1 MIVAVGLG
9 LLSLESTTQM
19 RKESRRGI
27 HVAPVFFAKLRQHFL
42 FLPSRE
48 LYVHSYENRKHDQRD
63 ESRPLKQKTKHDQ
76 NKADVLRVTHIGIR
90 PRRRQ
95 RVCPL
100 SLVQDFHAAPRRM
113 KPPKMKTLLRMCKG
127 SK

>member
-48 LYVHSYENRKHDQRD
+48 LDVHRHQVGNMIS
-63 ESRPLKQKTKHDQ
+63 
-76 NKADVLRVTHIGIR
+76 VMRVGH
-90 PRRRQ
+90 
-95 RVCPL
+95 
-100 SLVQDFHAAPRRM
+100 
-113 KPPKMKTLLRMCKG
+113 
-127 SK
+127 